1 MIEEAKTGKVIF
13 SIEEE
18 VEKVREWID
27 RQNFWLLGDELD
39 EIEAHLDTAKDLFY
53 EFVREHNIK
62 VGGS

>member
-1 MIEEAKTGKVIF
+1 MIEEAKSGYF
-13 SIEEE
+13 EEE
-18 VEKVREWID
+18 VEKVRERID

-62 VGGS
+62 VGGN

>member
-13 SIEEE
+13 SIEEA

-27 RQNFWLLGDELD
+27 RQHLWILGDELD
-39 EIEAHLDTAKDLFY
+39 EIEGYLDTAKDLFY

-62 VGGS
+62 VGGN

>member
-62 VGGS
+62 VGGN